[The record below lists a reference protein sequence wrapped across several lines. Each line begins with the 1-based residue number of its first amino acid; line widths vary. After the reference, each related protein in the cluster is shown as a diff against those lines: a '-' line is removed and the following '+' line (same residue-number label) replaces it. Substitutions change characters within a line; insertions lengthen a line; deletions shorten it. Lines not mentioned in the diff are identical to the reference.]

1 LSCAPRLASTS
12 RFYAYPK
19 KSGYAIAVN
28 PPNFP
33 LPDDAEYAARERADV
48 MRWIE
53 TIGRKIA

>member
-1 LSCAPRLASTS
+1 MTYAPSLASTS
-12 RFYAYPK
+12 RFYAYK
-19 KSGYAIAVN
+19 KTGNYAIAVN

-53 TIGRKIA
+53 TIGRKMA